1 MKVILLNDIPKVGR
15 RYEVKSVS
23 DGYAQNNL
31 IPQGKAIVATPA
43 SEKKVELLRKQHE
56 SEEKIK
62 VDLLHKNFSTLDG
75 VSIEITAPANDKG
88 HLFSGLHKAEILKAL
103 HEQKRLDVPE
113 AAIMLEKAIKEV
125 GDHKIEVVVGDKKG
139 AFNLKV
145 SAK

>member
-15 RYEVKSVS
+15 RYEIKSVS

-31 IPQGKAIVATPA
+31 IPAGKAIVATAA

-62 VDLLHKNFSTLDG
+62 VDLLHKNFSSLEG
-75 VSIEITAPANDKG
+75 VSIELKAPANEKG
-88 HLFSGLHKAEILKAL
+88 HLFSGIHTAEVVKAL
-103 HEQKRLDVPE
+103 LEQKRLDVPLTS
-113 AAIMLEKAIKEV
+113 IVLEKPIKEV
-125 GDHKIEVVVGDKKG
+125 GDHKIEVMVGDKKG
-139 AFNLKV
+139 TFNLKI